1 MAFTAWAASTSYSV
15 GDIRRAVALVPTG
28 LVFKCTTAGTS
39 GSSEPDWPTD
49 VNGTTTDGGVT
60 WTAVSA
66 VYADLDSLAPDTIIE
81 LFELRPT
88 LELHGTTAIT
98 RWHCG
103 VATDGVSNITWNGNS
118 YVRMPVEA
126 EGFDFSTGGAL
137 PRPTLK
143 VANSFPL
150 FTASISALLIDVNQ
164 VTPGNDLGGAEVR
177 RIRTLKKFLDG
188 QPAADPAATWPEE
201 IWYVD
206 RKASENRNLIVFELA
221 SKFDLAG
228 MFVPK
233 RQLLPNIC
241 QWEYRS
247 SECTYTGN
255 KYFDVNDNAVG
266 SLAADRCGK
275 RLTSCNKRFANF
287 EANGAISNGSNQLVL
302 TNSATE
308 TVAIGDIVEGFGIP
322 DNTTVTNVAG
332 ATITLSANATSSS
345 SATVNGTLQSD
356 LIRIIVTDASALDQ
370 SMAISG
376 TGLQAGTMIA
386 SISGTTVTLNQIADL
401 SVVGTAASSFSAQR
415 LPGNSTNILKAASDV
430 SVSVG
435 QYVTGTG
442 LPTTVLTQVTYV
454 TTIPGGIGSVPYKS
468 ITLNQ
473 TISSDAS
480 ATYSFY
486 SIGTQSEI
494 AYSYVGPS
502 LYKIK
507 KTNDGVLP
515 FGSFPGAGRIK

>member
-1 MAFTAWAASTSYSV
+1 MHNSRNF
-15 GDIRRAVALVPTG
+15 R
-28 LVFKCTTAGTS
+28 
-39 GSSEPDWPTD
+39 SSEPDWPTD

-118 YVRMPVEA
+118 YIRMPVKA
-126 EGFDFSTGGAL
+126 EGFEFVSGGSL

-287 EANGAISNGSNQLVL
+287 EATGAISNGSNQLVL
-302 TNSATE
+302 TNPATE
-308 TVAIGDIVEGFGIP
+308 TVAVGDIVEGFGIP

-345 SATVNGTLQSD
+345 SATVDGTLQSD

-386 SISGTTVTLNQIADL
+386 SISGTTVTLNLIADL
-401 SVVGTAASSFSAQR
+401 SVVGTAEASFSAQR

-480 ATYSFY
+480 ATYSVY

-507 KTNDGVLP
+507 KANDGVLP